1 MSARRWFPL
10 MLCLVLA
17 ACAGQARETAAAR
30 DDEASARQLLVM
42 LRLPAAHFRA
52 DAPYAPDYGAT
63 GHEARRRV
71 ADALARQYGLTI
83 VDDWPMPSIGVDC
96 FVMQATGQAPLAP
109 LVEHLSADPRV
120 ESAQQVNLFDVLGDS
135 DPLYALQP
143 SAMQWHLSDL
153 HKMTT
158 GKRVRVAQV
167 DSGVELDHPDLAGQV
182 ALARNFVTGRP
193 EAGEMHG
200 TAVAGIIAA
209 RADNGIGIAG
219 IAPDATFI
227 ALRAC
232 WENPGRSATATC
244 SSFTLAKA
252 LQFALDERADVIN
265 LSVGGPRDVLL
276 ARLLDVAL
284 SRDITVVAAVD
295 PNASDGGFP
304 ASHGGVLGITADG
317 MQRGNGSGK
326 FLAAPGRE
334 IPTTLPGHKWGMVSG
349 SSFAAAHVTGLVA
362 LLLQLSPKV
371 QPQQLRSVLAYR
383 EVPALATD
391 AIAEKPILV
400 DACAAVARTAGTCA
414 CACAA
419 GRRAS
424 LQNP

>member
-1 MSARRWFPL
+1 MTVRRWLPL
-10 MLCLVLA
+10 LLCLALA
-17 ACAGQARETAAAR
+17 ACAGQARESAAAR
-30 DDEASARQLLVM
+30 DDEASGRQLLVM
-42 LRLPAAHFRA
+42 LRLPPPHFRA

-71 ADALARQYGLTI
+71 ANALARQYGLTI

-96 FVMQATGQAPLAP
+96 FVMQVTGQAPLAP

-120 ESAQQVNLFDVLGDS
+120 ESAQQVNLFDMLGDN

-143 SAMQWHLSDL
+143 SAVQWHLSEL
-153 HKMTT
+153 HRMTT
-158 GKRVRVAQV
+158 GKRVRIAQV
-167 DSGVELDHPDLAGQV
+167 DSGVELDHPDLAGQI
-182 ALARNFVTGRP
+182 ALARNFVTGR
-193 EAGEMHG
+193 ADAAEMHG

-209 RADNGIGIAG
+209 RANNGIGIAG

-232 WENPGRSATATC
+232 WENPGRGAAATC

-252 LQFALDERADVIN
+252 LQFAIDESADVIN
-265 LSVGGPRDVLL
+265 LSVGGPRDALL

-284 SRDITVVAAVD
+284 SRDITVVAAAD
-295 PNASDGGFP
+295 PNANDGGFP
-304 ASHGGVLGITADG
+304 ASYRGVLGITADG
-317 MQRGNGSGK
+317 AQRGSGR
-326 FLAAPGRE
+326 FLAAPGSE

-391 AIAEKPILV
+391 SIADQPILV

-419 GRRAS
+419 GRHAS

>member
-1 MSARRWFPL
+1 MSPSRWLPL
-10 MLCLVLA
+10 LLCLLLA
-17 ACAGQARETAAAR
+17 ACAGQAGDIAATH
-30 DDEASARQLLVM
+30 DDATTARQLLVM

-52 DAPYAPDYGAT
+52 DAPYAPDYGAS
-63 GHEARRRV
+63 GHDARRRV

-96 FVMQATGQAPLAP
+96 FVMQATGEAPLAP

-120 ESAQQVNLFDVLGDS
+120 ESAQQVNLFDVLADN

-143 SAMQWHLSDL
+143 SAVQWHLSEL
-153 HKMTT
+153 HKLTT
-158 GKRVRVAQV
+158 GKRVRIAQV

-182 ALARNFVTGRP
+182 ALARNFVTGRS
-193 EAGEMHG
+193 EAAEMHG
-200 TAVAGIIAA
+200 TAIAGIIAA

-219 IAPDATFI
+219 IAPDATFV

-232 WENPGRSATATC
+232 WETPGRGATATC

-252 LQFALDERADVIN
+252 LQFALDDGADVIN

-284 SRDITVVAAVD
+284 SRDITVVAAAD
-295 PNASDGGFP
+295 PNVGDGGFP
-304 ASHGGVLGITADG
+304 ASHRGVLGIAAEGT
-317 MQRGNGSGK
+317 QRGSGK
-326 FLAAPGRE
+326 FLAAPGSE
-334 IPTTLPGHKWGMVSG
+334 IPTTLPGRKWGMVSG

-362 LLLQLSPKV
+362 LLLQLSPRA
-371 QPQQLRSVLAYR
+371 QPRQLRSMLAYR
-383 EVPALATD
+383 EVPARATD
-391 AIAEKPILV
+391 AIAEQPIFV
-400 DACAAVARTAGTCA
+400 DACAAVARTAGICA

-424 LQNP
+424 SQNP